1 MTAVQWL
8 SNRAYELF
16 EEYSEGKIDRI
27 TLNKLMF
34 EATEQAKEM
43 EKEQIINAWENE
55 RQVVFLDSF
64 EDTLSE
70 DTIKELAEQYY
81 NETYGGIK

>member
-1 MTAVQWL
+1 MKPAAEKTAVEL
-8 SNRAYELF
+8 LF
-16 EEYSEGKIDRI
+16 EVLWDLPKDKFTWNSALEK
-27 TLNKLMF
+27 
-34 EATEQAKEM
+34 AKEM